1 MPDENCEFLAARRTS
16 NFMKTSFNGRLRVG
30 NRAKADEAVKVVS
43 SKLLHRNQVRG
54 QKHVEIGLVD
64 LLGLLN
70 PAKVDAGRVAA
81 DETVAQMRAQAT
93 TERQIARQVALNQEI
108 QRDEAEVQRLRAVL
122 DGNAE

>member
-1 MPDENCEFLAARRTS
+1 
-16 NFMKTSFNGRLRVG
+16 MKTSFNGRLRVG